1 VNFEKFGRD
10 VEFVAVRH
18 HVGTAADGVNG
29 HFIAAIDGE
38 DGFQLGF
45 EKAPMAGLGAGMQM
59 MMGHEGAF
67 SSLFVIAG
75 QSALRRLRKL
85 VCAPGN
91 PSSLKKFILRRE
103 MDTRVKPEYDT
114 EYEV

>member
-1 VNFEKFGRD
+1 
-10 VEFVAVRH
+10 
-18 HVGTAADGVNG
+18 
-29 HFIAAIDGE
+29 
-38 DGFQLGF
+38 
-45 EKAPMAGLGAGMQM
+45 MAGLGAGMQM

-85 VCAPGN
+85 VCDPGN

-103 MDTRVKPEYDT
+103 MDTRVKPAYDT